1 MVAGYN
7 FVLDRDELNQMLGG
21 GFPKGSLIMIDGP
34 SGGGK
39 SALCQR
45 FAYGL
50 LDNKNTVTYISTQLT
65 TKNFIRQMK
74 SIDYPIGIRL
84 LKGELLFIPVFPL
97 LKESKP
103 RIDFLQRLMG
113 AEGLYEK
120 NIIIIDTLS
129 ALIRYGTDAQK
140 SLELISFFKK
150 ITGLQKTIIITMDC
164 TEMPAHVVS
173 EFKDAAEIL
182 ITIKMRQMGTE
193 MLRTMV
199 INKYSNPEIQVG
211 AMIGFKVE
219 ARSGVMINIS
229 GVS

>member
-1 MVAGYN
+1 MAGYS
-7 FVLDRDELNQMLGG
+7 FFLDRDELNQMLGG

-34 SGGGK
+34 SGSGK

-45 FAYGL
+45 FSYGL
-50 LDNKNTVTYISTQLT
+50 LDNKNTVTYVSTQLT
-65 TKNFIRQMK
+65 TQNFIRQMK
-74 SIDYPIGIRL
+74 SLDYPIGIRL
-84 LKGELLFIPVFPL
+84 LRGELLYIPVFPL

-150 ITGLQKTIIITMDC
+150 LTGMSKTIIITMDSS
-164 TEMPAHVVS
+164 EMPANVVS

-182 ITIKMRQMGTE
+182 MTIKMRQMGSE
-193 MLRTMV
+193 ILRTMM
-199 INKYSNPEIQVG
+199 INKYSRPEIQVG

-219 ARSGVMINIS
+219 AKSGVMINIS

>member
-1 MVAGYN
+1 MAGYS
-7 FVLDRDELNQMLGG
+7 FLLDRDELNQMLGG
-21 GFPKGSLIMIDGP
+21 GFPNGSLIMIDGP
-34 SGGGK
+34 SGSGK

-50 LDNKNTVTYISTQLT
+50 LDNKTTVTYISTQLT
-65 TKNFIRQMK
+65 TKNFIRQMN
-74 SIDYPIGIRL
+74 SLDYPIGIRL
-84 LKGELLFIPVFPL
+84 LKGELLYIPVFPL
-97 LKESKP
+97 IKESKP
-103 RIDFLQRLMG
+103 RIDFIQRLMS
-113 AEGLYEK
+113 AEVLFEK
-120 NIIIIDTLS
+120 NVIIIDTLS

-150 ITGLQKTIIITMDC
+150 LTGLQKTIIITMDS
-164 TEMPAHVVS
+164 TELPIHVVS

-182 ITIKMRQMGTE
+182 MTIKMRQMGSE
-193 MLRTMV
+193 ILRTIM
-199 INKYSNPEIQVG
+199 INKYSRPEIQVG

>member
-1 MVAGYN
+1 MAGYN

-34 SGGGK
+34 SGSGK

-50 LDNKNTVTYISTQLT
+50 LDNKTTVTYVSTQLT
-65 TKNFIRQMK
+65 TKNFIRQMN
-74 SIDYPIGIRL
+74 SLDYPIGIRL
-84 LKGELLFIPVFPL
+84 LKGELLYIPVFPL

-103 RIDFLQRLMG
+103 RIDFIKRLMS
-113 AEGLYEK
+113 AEVLFEK
-120 NIIIIDTLS
+120 NVIIIDTLS

-150 ITGLQKTIIITMDC
+150 LTGLQKTIIITMDS
-164 TEMPAHVVS
+164 TEMPQNVVN

-182 ITIKMRQMGTE
+182 MTLKMRQMGTE
-193 MLRTMV
+193 ILRTMM
-199 INKYSNPEIQVG
+199 INKYSRPEIQVG

-219 ARSGVMINIS
+219 SRSGVMINIS

>member
-1 MVAGYN
+1 MAGYN

-34 SGGGK
+34 SGSGK

-50 LDNKNTVTYISTQLT
+50 LDNKATVTYVSTQLT
-65 TKNFIRQMK
+65 TKNFIRQMN
-74 SIDYPIGIRL
+74 SLEYPIGIRL
-84 LKGELLFIPVFPL
+84 LKGELLYIPVFPL

-103 RIDFLQRLMG
+103 RIDFIHRLMS
-113 AEGLYEK
+113 AEVLFEK
-120 NIIIIDTLS
+120 NVIIIDTLS

-150 ITGLQKTIIITMDC
+150 LTGMQKTIIITMDC
-164 TEMPAHVVS
+164 TEMPPHVVN

-182 ITIKMRQMGTE
+182 MTLKMRQMGTE
-193 MLRTMV
+193 MLRTIM
-199 INKYSNPEIQVG
+199 INKYSRPEIQVG

-219 ARSGVMINIS
+219 AKSGVMINIS

>member
-1 MVAGYN
+1 MAGYN

-34 SGGGK
+34 SGSGK

-45 FAYGL
+45 FAFGL

-65 TKNFIRQMK
+65 TKNFIAQMK
-74 SIDYPIGIRL
+74 SLDYPIGIRL
-84 LKGELLFIPVFPL
+84 LKGELLYIPVFPL

-103 RIDFLQRLMG
+103 RIDFIQRLMG

-129 ALIRYGTDAQK
+129 ALIRYGTDAAK

-150 ITGLQKTIIITMDC
+150 ISGMQKTIIITMDSAELP
-164 TEMPAHVVS
+164 THVVS

-182 ITIKMRQMGTE
+182 ITLKMRQMGTE
-193 MLRTMV
+193 MLRTMI
-199 INKYSNPEIQVG
+199 INKYSRPEIQVG

>member
-1 MVAGYN
+1 MVGYS
-7 FVLDRDELNQMLGG
+7 FLLDRDELNQMLGG
-21 GFPKGSLIMIDGP
+21 GFPKGSLLMIDGP
-34 SGGGK
+34 SGSGK

-50 LDNKNTVTYISTQLT
+50 LDNKTTVTYISTQLT
-65 TKNFIRQMK
+65 TKNFIHQMK
-74 SIDYPIGIRL
+74 SLDYPIGIRL
-84 LKGELLFIPVFPL
+84 LKGELLYIPVFPL

-103 RIDFLQRLMG
+103 RIDFIQRLMS
-113 AEGLYEK
+113 AEVLFEK
-120 NIIIIDTLS
+120 NVIIIDTLS

-150 ITGLQKTIIITMDC
+150 LTGLQKTIIITMDS
-164 TEMPAHVVS
+164 TELPIHVVN

-182 ITIKMRQMGTE
+182 MTIKMRQMGTE
-193 MLRTMV
+193 ILRTMM
-199 INKYSNPEIQVG
+199 INKYSRPEIQVG

-219 ARSGVMINIS
+219 SRSGVMINIS

>member
-1 MVAGYN
+1 MAGYN

-34 SGGGK
+34 SGSGK

-50 LDNKNTVTYISTQLT
+50 LDNKTTVTYVSTQLT
-65 TKNFIRQMK
+65 TKNFIRQMN
-74 SIDYPIGIRL
+74 SLEYPIGIRL
-84 LKGELLFIPVFPL
+84 LKGELLYIPVFPL

-103 RIDFLQRLMG
+103 RIDFIKRLMS
-113 AEGLYEK
+113 AEVLFEK
-120 NIIIIDTLS
+120 NVIIIDTLS

-150 ITGLQKTIIITMDC
+150 LTGMQKTIIITMDS
-164 TEMPAHVVS
+164 TEMPQNVVN

-182 ITIKMRQMGTE
+182 MTLKMRQMGTE
-193 MLRTMV
+193 ILRTMM
-199 INKYSNPEIQVG
+199 INKYSRPEIQVG

-219 ARSGVMINIS
+219 SRSGVMINIS